1 MIAGGALGGTTHPMS
16 SGADLRSARCSP
28 DEAERDRSGRGD
40 SCVTRG
46 FSSGT
51 TINREPFD
59 EPFLV
64 AICGG
69 EATDGWAAGG
79 DMIDDEE

>member
-1 MIAGGALGGTTHPMS
+1 MIAGGALGGTTHPAS

-28 DEAERDRSGRGD
+28 DEAERESSARGD
-40 SCVTRG
+40 SCVARG
-46 FSSGT
+46 LSSGT
-51 TINREPFD
+51 ATNREPLV
-59 EPFLV
+59 EPFFV

-79 DMIDDEE
+79 DTIDVEE